1 MNKLEQAYLAH
12 HGILGQKWGRRN
24 GPPYPLDESDHSA
37 AEKKNLSKSLS
48 GKRHKEMY
56 GRNQKGNSEKYDK
69 KDFYLTDKQKKY
81 IKIGATVAAT
91 ALVAYGGYKLA
102 KSGKLDDAVILGRQ
116 KATRLL
122 NMNKASGEIL
132 GNINQVAKDTGF
144 EVRDT
149 PISIIESTKIVNP
162 GYQTQKPEFLNNCFS
177 AVTADLFNRSN
188 NGMGLKVQARPAT
201 SIEIEKGG
209 LSFNEVAKCWKNSSI
224 DDKIIKKDSLKTV
237 DSIKEDLSSQIKSYS
252 KNEDGFGMIRVKLAK
267 DSGIGHYIKWEI
279 KNGEVYYSDSLS
291 GSMTKADQYFGNMIT
306 GRLSRGIEIM
316 EADGLEIEPSQA
328 VKIVRS
334 L

>member
-1 MNKLEQAYLAH
+1 MTELEYNYLAH
-12 HGILGQKWGRRN
+12 HGILGQRWGRRN
-24 GPPYPLDESDHSA
+24 GPPYPLDASDHSA
-37 AEKKNLSKSLS
+37 VEKKHLSKSLS
-48 GKRHKEMY
+48 GKRHEEMY
-56 GRNQKGNSEKYDK
+56 GRNQKSNSEKTGK
-69 KDFYLTDKQKKY
+69 KDFYLTDQQKKY
-81 IKIGATVAAT
+81 IKIGAAVAGT

-102 KSGKLDDAVILGRQ
+102 KSGLLDDAVILGRQ

-132 GNINQVAKDTGF
+132 GDIQQISKETGF

-162 GYQTQKPEFLNNCFS
+162 GYATQKPEFKNNCFS
-177 AVTADLFNRSN
+177 AVTADLLNRSN

-201 SIEIEKGG
+201 PNEISNGG

-237 DSIKEDLSSQIKSYS
+237 DSIKENLSSQIKSYS